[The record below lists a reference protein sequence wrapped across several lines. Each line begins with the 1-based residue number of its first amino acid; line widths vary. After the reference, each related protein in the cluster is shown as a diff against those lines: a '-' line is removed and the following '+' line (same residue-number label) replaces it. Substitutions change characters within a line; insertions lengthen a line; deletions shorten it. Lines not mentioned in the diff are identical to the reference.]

1 MQFKIQVIVDDDE
14 HGEAITEDVF
24 VLDKSTD
31 GESLIGI
38 SLSESKKLLKRLQ
51 QIIIT
56 QQMQHYTQANRC
68 CPQCYKKRRIK
79 DIYDI
84 QYRTLFGIVSLPNV
98 RLYHCQCTEQTTKT
112 FSVLN
117 EWLPGHNSPELQYIE
132 AKWASLMSY
141 GLTIDLLK
149 DVLPV
154 NDGLNAETV
163 RHHLHKTAKRQDEQL
178 KGQPRFISGCQNE
191 WAKLPKPGKPLTV
204 GIDGGYVR
212 DCKNKKTNF
221 EVIVAKSFSKTEAPK
236 RLGFVQSLDAQPE
249 RRLMKMLKNQG
260 LQENQQITFL
270 SDGADNVRDLQYLM
284 HPESEH
290 IIDWFHQTMRLTVL
304 NQFAKGLCHTDPEP
318 GNELLD
324 ILDRI
329 KWFLW
334 HGNTERA
341 LELLD
346 DCYGLCDDPDL
357 HYDKRRKLLQHLSD
371 MITYI
376 GNNSQLIP
384 NYGEKW
390 RYGETISTAFVESTV
405 NEVVAKRMVKK
416 QQMQWSPAGAHYL
429 LQTRTAVLNGE
440 LRDHFEVWY
449 PEMRVGDSD
458 AEPSVPVKKVA

>member
-1 MQFKIQVIVDDDE
+1 
-14 HGEAITEDVF
+14 
-24 VLDKSTD
+24 
-31 GESLIGI
+31 
-38 SLSESKKLLKRLQ
+38 
-51 QIIIT
+51 
-56 QQMQHYTQANRC
+56 
-68 CPQCYKKRRIK
+68 
-79 DIYDI
+79 
-84 QYRTLFGIVSLPNV
+84 
-98 RLYHCQCTEQTTKT
+98 
-112 FSVLN
+112 
-117 EWLPGHNSPELQYIE
+117 
-132 AKWASLMSY
+132 MSY
-141 GLTIDLLK
+141 GLTVDLLK